1 MASTVTPPPDV
12 EGPPVYDRSAIDR
25 AYRLHRARRFAR
37 IARRRE
43 TRRARLRF
51 WVVLAALLLGLLVLA
66 VTIWGEVEQLFG
78 L

>member
-1 MASTVTPPPDV
+1 MASTITPPPDV
-12 EGPPVYDRSAIDR
+12 EGPPVYDQGAVDR
-25 AYRLHRARRFAR
+25 AYRLHRAKRFAR
-37 IARRRE
+37 MSRRRE

-51 WVVLAALLLGLLVLA
+51 WAVLAALVLGLLVLA